1 MSFIADPANR
11 HRVHNH
17 ERGYSLEEIVRDVP
31 YEERWFRLSRE
42 SFSVRIRARFSVDDI
57 SKVITYTIK
66 LSDLIEGIESAIAFY
81 GGDPNSQRILSE
93 IMPLLK
99 EAIEVFQRRQI
110 PAHRLNRVDVL
121 LAD

>member
-1 MSFIADPANR
+1 MSFVADATNR
-11 HRVHNH
+11 HRVHDF
-17 ERGYSLEEIVRDVP
+17 ERSYSLEEIIRDVP
-31 YEERWFRLSRE
+31 YDERWFRLGRE
-42 SFSVRIRARFSVDDI
+42 GFSVRIKAHFSVDDL

-66 LSDLIEGIESAIAFY
+66 ASDLIEGIESAIAFY
-81 GGDPNSQRILSE
+81 GGDPNSRRILPE
-93 IMPLLK
+93 IMPVVK